1 MQDPVT
7 GWGSITFPNLLI
19 LNNITY
25 EAVPDVVPSDD
36 TNNPLV
42 STAGVIAIVV
52 VCIAV
57 ILGVAA
63 AVYFVFCRPKAAPP
77 NVVVTASPVHNVY

>member
-25 EAVPDVVPSDD
+25 EAVPAVVPSDD
-36 TNNPLV
+36 SNDPVV

-52 VCIAV
+52 VCVAV
-57 ILGVAA
+57 VLGVAA
-63 AVYFVFCRPKAAPP
+63 AAYFIFCRPKPAPP
-77 NVVVTASPVHNVY
+77 NVVVANPVHQVY